1 MSQNIFKCIFTV
13 LILNS
18 YAFAD
23 SNILLNQAGSE
34 IDLSNKLTKPK
45 QLSLD
50 NPFVIQLFSSWK
62 ATGPLEFSSNEWIEL
77 ILNKDHVKALSL
89 LPTIKDPKLKAIKQ
103 ASELFLLYKVG
114 ATQAFLNQWI
124 EVASSTNFLQTEFGI
139 ALDQIV
145 GEKSTQLLLENGF
158 FISKEIGSKLKK
170 IELIPS
176 KLNYSL
182 QALKALRTRE
192 NAVAWIGKLDEND
205 PLRMPLAQT
214 ALLFYAQEGKLGA
227 SGKIIKDVVEPI
239 LNKSSNEEELSLYFM
254 TLGRL
259 LYQAGALGEA
269 KKYFNL
275 IPETSSY
282 FLKARTEALWV
293 HLKEKDY
300 SRTKG
305 ELATLELSMFNDK
318 FYPEAYLISAMAN
331 VILCQFV
338 ESKNAIN
345 RFIDVNK
352 KWAIEIEKNL
362 KDPQA
367 LPVAPNFV
375 ISHLERSKA
384 SLLSEKKLLESSSF
398 DSRYKDRIDEVVA
411 DIDSAIKNEITVQ
424 WMNRK
429 KVLENALYKMKFVKI
444 ELISRMRAVEMNM
457 KIAGSDEVRM
467 QNAAPVRNNQLS
479 FPSDGTLWGDELF
492 NMSASVINKCITG
505 EYKGDKK

>member
-1 MSQNIFKCIFTV
+1 MSQIIFKTILTAV
-13 LILNS
+13 MLNS
-18 YAFAD
+18 FAIAD
-23 SNILLNQAGSE
+23 SNTLLNQAGSE
-34 IDLSNKLTKPK
+34 IDLSQKLTKQK

-62 ATGPLEFSSNEWIEL
+62 ALGPLDFSTNEWVEL
-77 ILNKDHVKALSL
+77 ILNKDHEKALTL

-103 ASELFLLYKVG
+103 ASELFLLYKIG
-114 ATQAFLNQWI
+114 ATQTFLNQWI

-145 GEKSTQLLLENGF
+145 GEKSTQLILENGF
-158 FISKEIGSKLKK
+158 FISNEIGLKLKK
-170 IELIPS
+170 IETTPS

-192 NAVAWIGKLDEND
+192 NAVAWIGKLDESD

-282 FLKARTEALWV
+282 FLKAKTEALWV

-362 KDPQA
+362 KDPKA
-367 LPVAPNFV
+367 LPVSQNF
-375 ISHLERSKA
+375 ILSHLERTKV
-384 SLLSEKKLLESSSF
+384 SLLNEKKVLELASY
-398 DSRYKDRIDEVVA
+398 DSRYKDRIDGIVV
-411 DIDSAIKNEITVQ
+411 DIDTLLKTEIASQ
-424 WMNRK
+424 WSNRK
-429 KVLENALYKMKFVKI
+429 KMLESALYKMKFVKI

-492 NMSASVINKCITG
+492 NMSASVINKCIAG
-505 EYKGDKK
+505 EYRGDQK